1 MTVPTSIRAFWK
13 EFQASVGYDASDR
26 FYEAFHFDDNERDAN
41 DLANLVLSGVK
52 RATAGLLWSYDAENK
67 PPPEPGV
74 LSVVTDWY
82 SKPLC
87 VMETTDVTIVPFAE
101 VTEQFAATEGEGDKT
116 LAYWRKMHWLYFGRE
131 CKRIGKEPSQS
142 MPIVCEEFR
151 VIYPRIP

>member
-1 MTVPTSIRAFWK
+1 MIVPTSIQSFWE
-13 EFQASVGYDASDR
+13 EFQASVDYDASYR
-26 FYEAFHFDDNERDAN
+26 FYEAFHFDDNEHDAN
-41 DLANLVLSGVK
+41 DLAKLVLSGVK
-52 RATAGLLWSYDAENK
+52 RATAGLLWSYEADNK
-67 PPPEPGV
+67 LPPEPGA
-74 LSVVTDWY
+74 LSVVTDWH

-87 VMETTDVTIVPFAE
+87 VMESTDVVIVPFAE

-116 LAYWRKMHWLYFGRE
+116 LTYWRKVHWSYFGRE